1 LAYYLDVH
9 FLYCAQA
16 KKKVNQMIDLH
27 THTNFSDGTDSPTQL
42 INKALAAGISVL
54 GLTDHDSISGW
65 QEAITALRPGISL
78 VPGAEISCQ
87 TSDGISV
94 HILGLLFDSENL
106 ELMGT
111 MQATRENRHGR
122 MAKIITRLNE
132 AGIDISMQDVLD
144 QLAEGATLGRPHLAD
159 ALVKKGVVA
168 SRDEAFTQMLHNKS
182 KYYVSHYSPL
192 PEVAIKMIKAAGGV
206 SVIAHPM
213 ASHRGRTISL
223 ETFGSL
229 IDAGLDGVEVD
240 HRDHS
245 LDEKT
250 QLIELAK
257 QNDLVMTGAS
267 DYHGNGKLNQ
277 LGEYVTMPEQWERL
291 EARANKRRVIKL

>member
-1 LAYYLDVH
+1 
-9 FLYCAQA
+9 LYCAQA
-16 KKKVNQMIDLH
+16 KKRVNQMIDLH

-78 VPGAEISCQ
+78 VPGSEISCQ

-245 LDEKT
+245 PDEKT

>member
-1 LAYYLDVH
+1 
-9 FLYCAQA
+9 
-16 KKKVNQMIDLH
+16 MIDLH

-78 VPGAEISCQ
+78 VPGSEISCQ

-245 LDEKT
+245 PDEKT

-257 QNDLVMTGAS
+257 QNNLVMTGAS

-291 EARANKRRVIKL
+291 EARAMYRRVIEA

>member
-1 LAYYLDVH
+1 
-9 FLYCAQA
+9 
-16 KKKVNQMIDLH
+16 MIDLH

-192 PEVAIKMIKAAGGV
+192 PEAAIKMIKAAGGV

-245 LDEKT
+245 PDEKT

-257 QNDLVMTGAS
+257 QNNLVMTGAS

-291 EARANKRRVIKL
+291 EARAKYRRVIKA

>member
-1 LAYYLDVH
+1 
-9 FLYCAQA
+9 
-16 KKKVNQMIDLH
+16 MIDLH

-245 LDEKT
+245 PDEKT

-257 QNDLVMTGAS
+257 QNNLVMTGSS